1 MSLDR
6 NVSLKLL
13 LFLGVALAIFW
24 AVTLWRAGQTEAR
37 AEAAFPPEGQFLE
50 VDGHKVHAVVMGSGP
65 DLVLIH
71 GSSGSTRDMTF
82 HLAPIL
88 AERYRVFVF
97 DRPGLGYSDP
107 VSPDGSSITDQ
118 AATLVAAAREL
129 GAEKPLVAGHSYGG
143 AVALAWAVHHPD
155 DISGLVALS
164 AASHP
169 WDTGLT
175 TYYKI
180 LSHPVLGRIVIPLIA
195 AYVSDDI
202 VQRELISVFEPES
215 PPDGYSAHFGPEMTL
230 RRAQTRSNA
239 LQRRNLLEE
248 IEALSPRYPEIDV
261 PVEILHGDADW
272 AVGLHIHSIPLR
284 DAVDEAH
291 LEILEGQGHMIQHT
305 APEAVIDA
313 IDRAAKRAGLTP

>member
-1 MSLDR
+1 MKLVLGLSILIA
-6 NVSLKLL
+6 VSL
-13 LFLGVALAIFW
+13 FW

-37 AEAAFPPEGQFLE
+37 AEAAFPPEGQF
-50 VDGHKVHAVVMGSGP
+50 VDVAGHKVHAVVIGSGP

-71 GSSGSTRDMTF
+71 GSSGNTRDMTF
-82 HLAPIL
+82 QLAPKL

-107 VSPDGSSITDQ
+107 VSSDGSTITEQ

-155 DISGLVALS
+155 DISGLIALS

-180 LSHPVLGRIVIPLIA
+180 LSHPVLGRIVMPLIA
-195 AYVSDDI
+195 AYATEEI
-202 VQRELISVFEPES
+202 VEREVAAVFQPDAVPE
-215 PPDGYSAHFGPEMTL
+215 GYSAHFGPALTL
-230 RRAQTRSNA
+230 RRDQTRANA

-248 IEALSPRYPEIDV
+248 IEALSPRYPEINV
-261 PVEILHGDADW
+261 PVEILHGSADW
-272 AVGLHIHSIPLR
+272 AVGLQIHSIPLR
-284 DAVDEAH
+284 DAVDGAN
-291 LEILEGQGHMIQHT
+291 LEILDGKGHMIQHT

-313 IDRAAKRAGLTP
+313 IDRTAARAGLSP